1 MPERKMTIEEIEAAM
16 RRIEG
21 IDARLGEFQKT
32 KEKQKK
38 KPEEVK
44 ENVFLKR
51 KRLADEAGR

>member
-1 MPERKMTIEEIEAAM
+1 MTIEEIEAAM